1 MRKSFIERS
10 YKYEIDLNN
19 TININCPLTI
29 LHGLPDDRVNYTV
42 SNLTKYKV
50 IHVFCQ
56 VSLKLMNQVKTEDV
70 EVLLSKSADHQ
81 YSHPRGLELLSS
93 AVLKMVKSISAV
105 NKLNGLTVP
114 NPPVNGK
121 VH

>member
-1 MRKSFIERS
+1 MERS

-19 TININCPLTI
+19 PINITCPLTI
-29 LHGLPDDRVNYTV
+29 LHGLQDNRVPHEV
-42 SNLTKYKV
+42 SNLAKYKV

-56 VSLKLMNQVKTEDV
+56 VSLKLMNQVKTEEV

-105 NKLNGLTVP
+105 V
-114 NPPVNGK
+114 
-121 VH
+121 